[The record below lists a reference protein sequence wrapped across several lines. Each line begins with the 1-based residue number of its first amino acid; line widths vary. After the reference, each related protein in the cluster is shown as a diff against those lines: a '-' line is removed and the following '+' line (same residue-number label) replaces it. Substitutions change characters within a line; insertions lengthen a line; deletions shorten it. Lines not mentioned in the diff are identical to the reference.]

1 MAWAPKVVVSMP
13 AIVKKVTSHLDMVL
27 AVTGTLGAL
36 SDRKRF
42 SWFLTSATLKV
53 IVKRNNF
60 RPIMGSI

>member
-1 MAWAPKVVVSMP
+1 MP

-27 AVTGTLGAL
+27 AFRGTLGTL